1 MRTTPD
7 PRGVRFTAAFTS
19 AVLALGLLTG
29 SWRVM
34 AAQALLFGLCAF
46 VDLKLNPWGVL
57 YRKAL
62 MPRLATLGHDEHEAP
77 GPVRFAQGIGFVC
90 CSVATAGYASGVVA
104 VGIAA
109 NAFALLA
116 ALLNAVF
123 GYCLGCRA
131 HALVQRAAPAKRSAQ
146 DIS

>member
-19 AVLALGLLTG
+19 AVLALGLITG

-34 AAQALLFGLCAF
+34 AAQTLLFGLCAF
-46 VDLKLNPWGVL
+46 VDIKLNPWGAL
-57 YRKAL
+57 YRKAVL
-62 MPRLATLGHDEHEAP
+62 PRLATLGTDEHEAP
-77 GPVRFAQGIGFVC
+77 GPVRFAQGVGFAC
-90 CSVATAGYASGVVA
+90 CLIATAGYASGVVV

-116 ALLNAVF
+116 SLLNAAF
-123 GYCLGCRA
+123 GYCLGCRV
-131 HALVQRAAPAKRSAQ
+131 HALVHRVTPARRSAE
-146 DIS
+146 DTP